1 MGLIN
6 GLQVQAL
13 SALFAIRMP
22 TNALEIMIMI
32 MNLASFDV
40 FNTEKIYMKI
50 FRFKETDSY
59 NSIFDDAGFS
69 GSNFILGIGPMFMM
83 MVYYCLYLAFREMV
97 LRNFTGDY
105 YCEKKI
111 VPYFRKHHIE
121 GTVLRFIL
129 EGNLEISFW
138 SFICALYVKKNGI
151 GIHHWSDVFSN
162 ILAFIMLL
170 LVPAAPIITLYRAN
184 QFFKLKK

>member
-1 MGLIN
+1 MGDVKLEFDLPRQVENEQEAQFIGSLVKAVSISLKIFAAGASIGSLFMSFLFIYLMALIN

-59 NSIFDDAGFS
+59 NSIFDDAGF
-69 GSNFILGIGPMFMM
+69 
-83 MVYYCLYLAFREMV
+83 
-97 LRNFTGDY
+97 
-105 YCEKKI
+105 
-111 VPYFRKHHIE
+111 
-121 GTVLRFIL
+121 
-129 EGNLEISFW
+129 
-138 SFICALYVKKNGI
+138 
-151 GIHHWSDVFSN
+151 
-162 ILAFIMLL
+162 
-170 LVPAAPIITLYRAN
+170 
-184 QFFKLKK
+184 